1 MGPHAADDW
10 DVAGALVDFARG
22 LGGHDSVEAVLGA
35 LSDRCV
41 ELLPADGVGVLL
53 LEDSDL
59 TVSTSNS
66 EVGAKVEHLEVVV
79 GDGPCVECVRT
90 GRRILVPDLEAAA
103 DRYPEFVPKALD
115 AGARAIH
122 ALPLTGR
129 GELVGALDIINCERT
144 TLTPTQLGTAQM
156 LADVAVSYIYAV
168 RLHERSSRL
177 AEQLQSALDSRV
189 VIEQAKG
196 VLAERHGDDM
206 QAAFERLRR
215 HARSSNLT
223 VRSVAQ
229 QTVDGSL
236 RL

>member
-1 MGPHAADDW
+1 MGPHAADDR
-10 DVAGALVDFARG
+10 DIAEALVDFART
-22 LGGHDSVEAVLGA
+22 LGGHDSIEDVLKD
-35 LSDRCV
+35 LSDRCL

-66 EVGAKVEHLEVVV
+66 DVGAKVEHLEVVV
-79 GDGPCVECVRT
+79 GDGPCVEAVRT
-90 GRRILVPDLEAAA
+90 GRRVLVPDLEAVA
-103 DRYPEFVPKALD
+103 DHYPEFVPKALD

-129 GELVGALDIINCERT
+129 GELVGALDIINCE
-144 TLTPTQLGTAQM
+144 PTALSSSQLGTAQM

-196 VLAERHGDDM
+196 ILAERHGDDM

-215 HARSSNLT
+215 HARSHNLT

-229 QTVDGSL
+229 QTVDGTL

>member
-1 MGPHAADDW
+1 MAAHADDEH
-10 DVAGALVDFARG
+10 DIAGALVDFARG
-22 LGGHDSVEAVLGA
+22 LGDHDSIEAVLQN

-66 EVGAKVEHLEVVV
+66 EVGALVEELEVVV
-79 GDGPCVECVRT
+79 GDGPCVEAVRT
-90 GRRILVPDLEAAA
+90 GRRILVPDLEAQA
-103 DRYPEFVPKALD
+103 DHYPEFVPKALD

-129 GELVGALDIINCERT
+129 GELVGALDIINCEVT
-144 TLTPTQLGTAQM
+144 SLSPSQLGTAQM

-215 HARSSNLT
+215 HARGNNLT

-229 QTVDGSL
+229 QTVDGTL